1 MLSCIMYFSFC
12 FCFSFFLDPRNCS
25 ASDSTQAFYGGAL
38 GPDWNSGLTLT
49 GVCSQEEAKRQV
61 FVKYNCEVKHL
72 FEPQEF
78 KESNHKESHDPP
90 WSKVDEESSVD
101 LSDWAVYVQLT
112 TGEIYGC
119 DLIVSATG
127 VIPCTQ
133 PFVSCASFDISDDG
147 GLLVDSNMQTS
158 IDDVYAAGDVCS
170 AGWHAAP
177 CWFQM
182 RLWSQARH
190 MGVFAAKCMLAH
202 LSHEEISQDF
212 WFELFTHV
220 TQFFGYK
227 VVLLGKYN
235 AQGFGHD
242 YELLVRCAKGN
253 EYIKV
258 VLHKGRMCGAV
269 LIGETDL
276 EETFENLILNQM
288 DLTSVKDHL
297 LNPDIDI
304 EDYFD

>member
-1 MLSCIMYFSFC
+1 M
-12 FCFSFFLDPRNCS
+12 
-25 ASDSTQAFYGGAL
+25 
-38 GPDWNSGLTLT
+38 
-49 GVCSQEEAKRQV
+49 
-61 FVKYNCEVKHL
+61 KYNCEVKYL

-78 KESNHKESHDPP
+78 KDSNQKESPSP
-90 WSKVDEESSVD
+90 WSNINSVNQT
-101 LSDWAVYVQLT
+101 DWPVYVQLT
-112 TGEIYGC
+112 NGDIYGC

-127 VIPCTQ
+127 VVPNTQ
-133 PFVSCASFDISDDG
+133 PFVSCASFDIADDG
-147 GLLVDSNMQTS
+147 GLLVNSNMQTN
-158 IDDVYAAGDVCS
+158 IVDVYAAGDVCS
-170 AGWHAAP
+170 AGWNPAP

-182 RLWSQARH
+182 RLWSQARQ

-202 LSHEEISQDF
+202 LSNEQICLDF
-212 WFELFTHV
+212 CFELFTHI

-227 VVLLGKYN
+227 VVLLGKFN
-235 AQGFGHD
+235 AQGLGSD

-253 EYIKV
+253 EYLKV

-288 DLTSVKDHL
+288 DLTPVKDLL